1 MPEHMGPE
9 RLGPEWLI
17 ETGIGEHR
25 AVRIEGDHVVAAR
38 IDWPGSLAAGQIEDA
53 VLISRA
59 KGSSRGTVRFAG
71 GQEALVDRLP
81 RDAQQGGVIRV
92 EVTRSALFEKSRVK
106 RAQCRPAEYPPRPAP
121 SLAEALA
128 KEGND
133 VRIVRHFP
141 AGHWEEIWAEAWSG
155 FVDFSGGSL
164 HFSATPAMVM
174 VDVDG
179 TLPPRELS
187 LAAVEP
193 LAGAIRRFDLAG
205 SIGIDFPTLAAKAD
219 RRMVDDAL
227 CAALADWPHE
237 RTGMNG
243 FGFVQI
249 VSRLTRP
256 SVLHLLSQSRTAA
269 AARLLLRRA
278 EEDMAPGALLLI
290 CHPAVGA
297 QLTDEWLAQLARR
310 TGREIRVKLEPGLAL
325 EGGFAQSVPL

>member
-1 MPEHMGPE
+1 MLERVKPE
-9 RLGPEWLI
+9 RLGQQWLV
-17 ETGIGEHR
+17 ETGIGEDR
-25 AVRIEGDHVVAAR
+25 AIRIEGEHAVAAR
-38 IDWPGSLAAGQIEDA
+38 IDWPGSLAAGQIDDA

-59 KGSSRGTVRFAG
+59 TGSSRGTVRCAG
-71 GQEALVDRLP
+71 GQEAVADRLP
-81 RDAQQGGVIRV
+81 RDAQQGAVIRV
-92 EVTRSALFEKSRVK
+92 EITRSAQFEKSRIK
-106 RAQCRPAEYPPRPAP
+106 RAQCRPAHHPPRPAP

-128 KEGND
+128 KERND

-141 AGHWEEIWAEAWSG
+141 AGHWEEIWAEAWSA

-179 TLPPRELS
+179 TLSPRELS

-193 LAGAIRRFDLAG
+193 LVGAIRRFDLAG
-205 SIGIDFPTLAAKAD
+205 SIGIDFPTLEAKAD

-227 CAALADWPHE
+227 GAALADWPHE

-256 SVLHLLSQSRTAA
+256 SLLHLLSQSRVGAA
-269 AARLLLRRA
+269 TRLLLRRA
-278 EEDMAPGALLLI
+278 EEDMAPGALLLT

-297 QLTDEWLAQLARR
+297 QLKDEWLALLARR
-310 TGREIRVKLEPGLAL
+310 TGREIRIKLEPALAL
-325 EGGFAQSVPL
+325 EGGFAQSVPI